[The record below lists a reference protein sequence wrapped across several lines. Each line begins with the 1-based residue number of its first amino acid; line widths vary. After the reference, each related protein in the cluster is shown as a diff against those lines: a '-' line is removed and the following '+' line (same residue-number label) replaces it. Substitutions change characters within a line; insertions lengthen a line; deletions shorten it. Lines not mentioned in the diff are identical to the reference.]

1 MTYAVNEAKW
11 KSANRLCNKKGWEF
25 IILTED
31 NILP

>member
-11 KSANRLCNKKGWEF
+11 KSASKMCKEEGWEF